1 MKSRNTKN
9 QNLFSLSK
17 QDLVSTIVRLQDSL
31 SQLQKELLKSQVM
44 AATRLDVIRL
54 LGFIMNRDPSSI
66 ELTKITPIVPEVKR
80 IVCGELKDLSI
91 HLRERADEFD
101 KVSERL
107 LIELES
113 KDDSEKQVKE

>member
-80 IVCGELKDLSI
+80 IVCGELNDLSI